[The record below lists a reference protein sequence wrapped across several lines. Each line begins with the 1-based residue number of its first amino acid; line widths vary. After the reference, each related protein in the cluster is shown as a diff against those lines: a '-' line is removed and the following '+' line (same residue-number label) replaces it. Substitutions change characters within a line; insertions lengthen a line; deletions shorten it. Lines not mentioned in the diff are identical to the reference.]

1 VIPLRLMLLLTL
13 VALAGGGLW
22 LLIAPSERLQA
33 KREASEFFATKPDY
47 DTSGG
52 QPMRPRLTE

>member
-1 VIPLRLMLLLTL
+1 MLLLTL